1 MEEDYEIDEMGDMP
15 DMDADLS
22 DGDVPLSD
30 PDMTEKEAKRA
41 REEYMMSDSSVQY
54 YLYQM
59 AQVPMLTVE
68 EEARLFKEI
77 AAAAVTCQKL
87 FNGFPFAPTLY
98 ARLLDRV
105 EGQEDRF
112 DSIVSDGFAGDRA
125 AYVARIPAFHRKLRR
140 ARSAAAVSRC
150 VDEMCVSQ
158 KCFEALCADV
168 DARFYRPCQALV
180 AEKARLLATRPSRKR
195 DSELAA
201 VRGQLAPLE
210 KDVCMSAGEFVERF
224 GALKQALEKGQEA
237 RSRVVEA
244 NLRLVVSIAKRFMHY
259 GLEFLDLIQEGNAG
273 LVRAVERFDYRR
285 GYRFSTYATWWIRQ
299 AVTRALADQGRTIR
313 IPVHLVE
320 RLQALRRVQKQLMQR
335 LGRDPTEAELA
346 QEMGVTPQRVRQLRN
361 MAQRP
366 ISLHGTVG
374 EEEDACVGDFVADPT
389 GVDPSVATEQ
399 NLLHEQLMDVLDTLG
414 PREREVI
421 DYRYG
426 LTDGNSHTLEEIG
439 EMFNVTRERVR
450 QIEAKALRLLRHPS
464 RLRHLRDQ
472 VKCA

>member
-1 MEEDYEIDEMGDMP
+1 MEEDCEIDEMGDTP
-15 DMDADLS
+15 DADADPS
-22 DGDVPLSD
+22 DGDAPLSD

-59 AQVPMLTVE
+59 AQVPMLKIE
-68 EEARLFKEI
+68 EETRLFRTI

-87 FNGFPFAPTLY
+87 FNGFPFAPALY

-112 DSIVSDGFAGDRA
+112 DSIVSDAFAGDRA
-125 AYVARIPAFHRKLRR
+125 AYVARIPAFRRRLKR
-140 ARSAAAVSRC
+140 ARSGAAVSRC
-150 VDEMCVSQ
+150 AAEMCISK
-158 KCFEALCADV
+158 KCFEALCT
-168 DARFYRPCQALV
+168 DAE
-180 AEKARLLATRPSRKR
+180 AE
-195 DSELAA
+195 
-201 VRGQLAPLE
+201 
-210 KDVCMSAGEFVERF
+210 F
-224 GALKQALEKGQEA
+224 GAEGRFVKKFGELRRALSTAQEA

-320 RLQALRRVQKQLMQR
+320 RLQALHRVQKRLIQG

-346 QEMGVTPQRVRQLRN
+346 QELGVTPKKVRQLRN

-366 ISLHGTVG
+366 ISLQGTVG

-389 GVDPSVATEQ
+389 SVDPSVATEQ
-399 NLLHEQLMDVLDTLG
+399 NLLHEQLMDVLGTLG

-439 EMFNVTRERVR
+439 ELFNVTRERVR

>member
-1 MEEDYEIDEMGDMP
+1 MEEDYEIDEMGDTP
-15 DMDADLS
+15 DIDADLS
-22 DGDVPLSD
+22 EEDAPLSD

-59 AQVPMLTVE
+59 AQVPMLKIE
-68 EEARLFKEI
+68 EEARLFKVI
-77 AAAAVTCQKL
+77 AAAAVTCQKI
-87 FNGFPFAPTLY
+87 FNGFPFAPALY

-112 DSIVSDGFAGDRA
+112 DSIVSDEFAGDRA
-125 AYVARIPAFHRKLRR
+125 AYVARIPAFRQKLRR
-140 ARSAAAVSRC
+140 ARSASAVSRC
-150 VDEMCVSQ
+150 VDEMCVST
-158 KCFEALCADV
+158 KCFEALCTDAD
-168 DARFYRPCQALV
+168 AEFGKKGRFAKKFGELRRALSTVQA
-180 AEKARLLATRPSRKR
+180 
-195 DSELAA
+195 
-201 VRGQLAPLE
+201 
-210 KDVCMSAGEFVERF
+210 
-224 GALKQALEKGQEA
+224 A

-244 NLRLVVSIAKRFMHY
+244 NLRLVVSIAKRFMHA

-285 GYRFSTYATWWIRQ
+285 GFRFSTYATWWIRQ

-313 IPVHLVE
+313 LPVHLVE

-346 QEMGVTPQRVRQLRN
+346 QELGVTPQKVRQLLN

-366 ISLHGTVG
+366 ISLQTKVG
-374 EEEDACVGDFVADPT
+374 DEEDASLGDFVPDT
-389 GVDPSVATEQ
+389 TSLDPSVVTEQ
-399 NLLHEQLMDVLDTLG
+399 NLLHEQLMDVLGTLG

-426 LTDGNSHTLEEIG
+426 LTDGNSRTLEEIG
-439 EMFNVTRERVR
+439 QMFNVTRERVR